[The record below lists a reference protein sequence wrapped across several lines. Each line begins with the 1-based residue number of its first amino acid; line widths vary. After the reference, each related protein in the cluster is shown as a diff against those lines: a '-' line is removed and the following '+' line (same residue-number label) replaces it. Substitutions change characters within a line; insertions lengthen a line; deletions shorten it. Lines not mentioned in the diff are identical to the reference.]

1 MKMSQLDPAVSLMHL
16 AGSILV
22 CNSHRPLFSV
32 TFDSLLVIFIYS
44 NILVILIHF
53 CPLYS
58 AYRGLVD
65 KNIWHKSAKLKT
77 FSRFHDSNNILK
89 HLHNVKTILVVKP
102 AAPLVHSIVIQCGSF
117 SSSSHCFLLEYFVS
131 PENMSDSRMSW
142 KRHVDFKYPRW
153 WFTVEKSDL
162 CRPWAGRS
170 KLFLCNISLNI

>member
-1 MKMSQLDPAVSLMHL
+1 MSQLDPAVSLKHL

-65 KNIWHKSAKLKT
+65 KNI
-77 FSRFHDSNNILK
+77 
-89 HLHNVKTILVVKP
+89 
-102 AAPLVHSIVIQCGSF
+102 
-117 SSSSHCFLLEYFVS
+117 
-131 PENMSDSRMSW
+131 
-142 KRHVDFKYPRW
+142 
-153 WFTVEKSDL
+153 
-162 CRPWAGRS
+162 
-170 KLFLCNISLNI
+170 